1 MWRTKLFTNCNGHG
15 QSGWSPIGC
24 EGVYFHAI
32 CKNRVSVS
40 GRPPIRCEGVH
51 TNLNIPSPLL
61 TTLNC
66 SLILSVIQLY
76 IYYVYT
82 CIFHVWQYDILH
94 VKITKSPSCALSA
107 SCTLRVGSKRWTVV
121 FCRKKTRKSCRN
133 PSTVEFPASQI
144 VVDGALPCALNPS
157 VVPQHRLLWFL
168 AIQSTPSY
176 QYGYGSTLGAA
187 TREKATKND
196 YKILLKKQR
205 HFLVWLLTHQRK
217 FSLKTSELQTIVMVT
232 WLAFPPSCQP
242 HRHVNHP
249 WSSKLSS

>member
-1 MWRTKLFTNCNGHG
+1 M
-15 QSGWSPIGC
+15 
-24 EGVYFHAI
+24 
-32 CKNRVSVS
+32 
-40 GRPPIRCEGVH
+40 
-51 TNLNIPSPLL
+51 
-61 TTLNC
+61 
-66 SLILSVIQLY
+66 
-76 IYYVYT
+76 
-82 CIFHVWQYDILH
+82 
-94 VKITKSPSCALSA
+94 
-107 SCTLRVGSKRWTVV
+107 
-121 FCRKKTRKSCRN
+121 
-133 PSTVEFPASQI
+133 

-242 HRHVNHP
+242 HHHVNHP
-249 WSSKLSS
+249 